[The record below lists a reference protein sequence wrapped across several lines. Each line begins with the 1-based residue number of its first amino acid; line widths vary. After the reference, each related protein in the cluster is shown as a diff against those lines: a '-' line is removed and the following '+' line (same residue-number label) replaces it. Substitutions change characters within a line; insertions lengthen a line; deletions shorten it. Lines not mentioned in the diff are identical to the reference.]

1 MKTSSFLGQLRRYSH
16 LPAIFRAGG
25 SGIAPHYHLTEVKR
39 VRYET
44 MDCGAQ
50 SHEWSE
56 TQLELW
62 VPAAPDPAR
71 THMLGSKLLQI
82 IDRVERELP
91 LTQDAVVR
99 IHAAFRGQVP
109 ALHDVESIAVVDG
122 ALSIELAP
130 DRTRC
135 KAAERRAAE
144 LQRAGESDEPFATGA
159 TAGSTGCGCASSGSL
174 HAVAACCA

>member
-1 MKTSSFLGQLRRYSH
+1 MKTSSFLAQLRRYSN
-16 LPAIFRAGG
+16 LPALFRADG

-50 SHEWSE
+50 SHQWSE

-62 VPAAPDPAR
+62 VPATPDPER
-71 THMLGSKLLQI
+71 THMSGGKLLQI

-91 LTQDAVVR
+91 LTQDAVIR
-99 IHAAFRGQVP
+99 IHAAFRGQAP
-109 ALHDVESIAVVDG
+109 ALYDVESIVAVDG

-144 LQRAGESDEPFATGA
+144 LQRAGEPDESLAMKATR
-159 TAGSTGCGCASSGSL
+159 GSTGCGCAPSASNA
-174 HAVAACCA
+174 AVAACCA